1 MKQESHPSSSSSSS
15 PSSPTVRDLSV
26 REREDVTNSDIS
38 PVPVSGLVD
47 DRSGRPDE
55 TQANKNL
62 KPNKKE
68 TTIERGDP
76 LCSDNSEI
84 PEWLQEFRENL
95 VDDEIPIQGGSHAS
109 SSHEASLE
117 PIAKRRDDLGFP
129 KDRNC
134 EICKRTKI
142 TRAPCRRRKGKAV
155 PRADNFGDLITADHK
170 VLSDNCESRNNHRY
184 AVVVQDLATQWI
196 QAYPCK
202 NKTPQET
209 QRSLQKFLE
218 PERKP
223 KVIYTDNSL
232 EFGKACED
240 LSWNHCTS
248 THRSETNG
256 IAERAVRRVK
266 EGTSAVLLQSGLNE
280 SWWADSMEC
289 YTYLRNVT
297 DLLSDGKTPYE
308 RRFGKPFG
316 GPVIHQFG
324 KKVLPGLFLGYALYA
339 GGIWKGD
346 VLIADLEELETMD
359 ASEIYSKRLNAK
371 EVIFPKEGEF
381 TFPIAD
387 GRIKTPGEDQELR
400 TSTLIRPRPIQGEGH
415 ADFLGESEGSFPQPH
430 DSLPAA
436 GEAMNDFWSMSGSF
450 IYRHHV
456 EPRVKLYSP
465 REESFPIPLKYIDV
479 TRTTHTNLDVKLEKR
494 IDDYWNIDGSRD
506 LSDPWTSF
514 TQFTLLD
521 EKPPDGYT
529 WSGWRLAR
537 KQLTSRPDHLWPE
550 LWKSMGK
557 NAKLKE
563 KQKWSEEKIHL
574 DNARKL
580 RGIYFID
587 PEDKELKETIKNARK
602 KLETSVAPAMPCKIM
617 KNCGSN
623 GSDENKTKLACILE
637 ANESTRMRMGNS
649 EPPNHEDHI
658 AGKGENSLQHY
669 NLVHKFIPMPQAM
682 KIPAAK
688 AAVDKEWEKLEK
700 ISAWNLTKVKS
711 KKEVIDEAREDT
723 SGAKVHFASLMDI
736 CHLKNAELEA
746 KRQKYKGRVVLRGDI
761 VKDNSGSYAVF
772 TEQGSSA
779 SQMTVAKIMEIISRL
794 PGCDGQAA
802 DAVFAC
808 TQVKMEDAHKLLKI
822 PKSECPDIWIRLP
835 RHKWP
840 KSWSSMEDP
849 VVPLERNLYGH
860 PLAGLL
866 WERQLGMSLCS
877 S

>member
-1 MKQESHPSSSSSSS
+1 M
-15 PSSPTVRDLSV
+15 
-26 REREDVTNSDIS
+26 
-38 PVPVSGLVD
+38 
-47 DRSGRPDE
+47 
-55 TQANKNL
+55 
-62 KPNKKE
+62 
-68 TTIERGDP
+68 
-76 LCSDNSEI
+76 
-84 PEWLQEFRENL
+84 
-95 VDDEIPIQGGSHAS
+95 
-109 SSHEASLE
+109 
-117 PIAKRRDDLGFP
+117 
-129 KDRNC
+129 
-134 EICKRTKI
+134 
-142 TRAPCRRRKGKAV
+142 
-155 PRADNFGDLITADHK
+155 
-170 VLSDNCESRNNHRY
+170 
-184 AVVVQDLATQWI
+184 
-196 QAYPCK
+196 
-202 NKTPQET
+202 
-209 QRSLQKFLE
+209 
-218 PERKP
+218 
-223 KVIYTDNSL
+223 
-232 EFGKACED
+232 
-240 LSWNHCTS
+240 
-248 THRSETNG
+248 
-256 IAERAVRRVK
+256 
-266 EGTSAVLLQSGLNE
+266 
-280 SWWADSMEC
+280 
-289 YTYLRNVT
+289 
-297 DLLSDGKTPYE
+297 
-308 RRFGKPFG
+308 
-316 GPVIHQFG
+316 
-324 KKVLPGLFLGYALYA
+324 
-339 GGIWKGD
+339 
-346 VLIADLEELETMD
+346 
-359 ASEIYSKRLNAK
+359 
-371 EVIFPKEGEF
+371 IFPKEGEF

-400 TSTLIRPRPIQGEGH
+400 TSTLIRPRPSRGEGH
-415 ADFLGESEGSFPQPH
+415 VDFLGESEGSFPQPH
-430 DSLPAA
+430 DSFPVA
-436 GEAMNDFWSMSGSF
+436 GEAINDFWSMSGSF

-456 EPRVKLYSP
+456 EPRVALYSP

-506 LSDPWTSF
+506 LSDPWTGF

-521 EKPPDGYT
+521 DKAPDGYT
-529 WSGWRLAR
+529 WSGGRLTR

-587 PEDKELKETIKNARK
+587 PEDKEFKETIKNARK

-617 KNCGSN
+617 KNCGSG
-623 GSDENKTKLACILE
+623 GSDKNKTKLACILE

-711 KKEVIDEAREDT
+711 KKQVIDEART
-723 SGAKVHFASLMDI
+723 SGATVHFASLMDI
-736 CHLKNAELEA
+736 CHLKNAELKA
-746 KRQKYKGRVVLRGDI
+746 KHQKYKGRVVLRGDI

-772 TEQGSSA
+772 TEQGFSA
-779 SQMTVAKIMEIISRL
+779 SQMTAAKIMDIISRL

-802 DAVFAC
+802 DAVSAY

-849 VVPLERNLYGH
+849 VVPLERNPYGH

-866 WERQLGMSLCS
+866 WERQFEKVLLKHGWEKIPNWECLFVHREKGLFQSVYVDDIKLAGKKHNIDPMWKVLNKEVDLGEPISFLDHVYLGCTQRQCEVSQDIVDNYRTMFESRISAGGLEKLPFSQNTRISSWSYDMVGHAKKCVERYCELANKTTQQLYKVSTPCIDDHHFKEEETKSVGELSSTCS
-877 S
+877 QIVLKCL